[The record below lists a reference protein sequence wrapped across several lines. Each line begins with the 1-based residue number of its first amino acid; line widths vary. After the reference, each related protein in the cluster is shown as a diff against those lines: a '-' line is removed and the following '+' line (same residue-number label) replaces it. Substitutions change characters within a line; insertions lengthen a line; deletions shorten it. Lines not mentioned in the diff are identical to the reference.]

1 MRPEQVHRW
10 LSDARFLAY
19 TQACNGD
26 HGRAVSLYN
35 WNAEISA
42 AFLETLYHL
51 EVLLRNAIDRRFPAT
66 GAVCCL
72 SICVHD
78 VWLCDPAILTEE
90 SRSKVNDG
98 ITRLTQ
104 ERKQPTR
111 GRVIASLTFGFWGAL
126 FSGRYEDLWRTTL
139 VGAFPNGNGR
149 RRQIN
154 ELATVIQ
161 RFRNRVAHHEAIFSL
176 DLHRKLEQHLQLAG
190 IIDTEART
198 YIQSLS
204 RVEKLLLEKP

>member
-1 MRPEQVHRW
+1 MRPEQVGRW

-19 TQACNGD
+19 ARACAGD
-26 HGRAVSLYN
+26 HDRAVALYN
-35 WNAEISA
+35 WNAEASA
-42 AFLETLYHL
+42 AFLEVLYHL
-51 EVLLRNAIDRRFPAT
+51 EVLLRNAIDRRFPVAPSD
-66 GAVCCL
+66 GCL
-72 SICVHD
+72 SVCMHD
-78 VWLCDPAILTEE
+78 VWLCDPAILTGE

-98 ITRLTQ
+98 IMRLTQ
-104 ERKQPTR
+104 EGKRPTR
-111 GRVIASLTFGFWGAL
+111 GRVIALLTFGFWGAL

-176 DLHRKLEQHLQLAG
+176 DLHRKLEQHLQLAA
-190 IIDTEART
+190 IIDLEARV

-204 RVEKLLLEKP
+204 HVEKLLLEKP

>member
-1 MRPEQVHRW
+1 MHPEQVDIW

-19 TQACNGD
+19 SQACDGA
-26 HGRAVSLYN
+26 HERAVTLYN
-35 WNAEISA
+35 WNAEVSA
-42 AFLETLYHL
+42 AFLEILYHL
-51 EVLLRNAIDRRFPAT
+51 EVLFRNAIDHRFPSTEADD
-66 GAVCCL
+66 CL

-78 VWLCDPAILTEE
+78 VWLCDPRILSEE

-98 ITRLTQ
+98 ITRLT
-104 ERKQPTR
+104 KQGKRPTR
-111 GRVIASLTFGFWGAL
+111 GRVIASLTFGFWGTL
-126 FSGRYEDLWRTTL
+126 FGGRYEELWRSRL
-139 VGAFPNGNGR
+139 VAAFPNGNGR
-149 RRQIN
+149 RRQVN

-176 DLHRKLEQHLQLAG
+176 DLSKKLEQHLQLAG

-198 YIQSLS
+198 YIQGLS